1 MVELRRYPRLPM
13 VPMTAKTQV
22 TRIVTTAQPLTLS
35 PRVRLTP
42 VNTGAAACHTGLLE
56 VLHNGVWGS
65 VCSSVRPRLISSAP

>member
-1 MVELRRYPRLPM
+1 
-13 VPMTAKTQV
+13 MTAETPV

-35 PRVRLTP
+35 PRVRLTQ

-65 VCSSVRPRLISSAP
+65 VCKEQFSQTEAD